1 MVSDTVSRR
10 DVLAVFGTIAGFT
23 LGIAFGTLMV
33 LHYGR
38 QSYHFSEVELKS
50 SKAPA
55 QQSHHFAQSMSKAN
69 DDAAHIEHED
79 ANCIKFIMF
88 TTQRSGSG
96 WLCEALGHQPEVWCP
111 MPGELMATF
120 KRLPESKNSKKW
132 MKEVD
137 RKFDTVCQ
145 EARKQGKRIAGFKIM
160 YNQVGGEH
168 HTVNGVDLPREWF
181 KDYLQ
186 KRKVR
191 ILHLVRE
198 AVILTVASKKQT
210 SKFGQETHLAVAHT
224 RDPDVAAA
232 MMNSTK
238 IIFGQ
243 PHLERLRDQEH
254 EILTWLA
261 FLRHLGLPYHFV
273 RYEDLT
279 SPKQAVFVHMMLEFL
294 GIKDQVSYPKF
305 QSEFYLSHKARC
317 EDRIDHWEER
327 VKRLIQGTMSER
339 ACAVLQYSALV

>member
-10 DVLAVFGTIAGFT
+10 DVSAVFGTIAGFT
-23 LGIAFGTLMV
+23 LGIVFGTLLV
-33 LHYGR
+33 SHYGR
-38 QSYHFSEVELKS
+38 QSYHF
-50 SKAPA
+50 
-55 QQSHHFAQSMSKAN
+55 AQSMSRAN

-111 MPGELMATF
+111 MPGELLKEFSVRPKAAV
-120 KRLPESKNSKKW
+120 SANW
-132 MKEVD
+132 MDEVD
-137 RKFDTVCQ
+137 RSFDAVCK

-160 YNQVGGEH
+160 YNQVGGERH
-168 HTVNGVDLPREWF
+168 KVNGVDLPREWF

-186 KRKVR
+186 KRNVR

-198 AVILTVASKKQT
+198 AVILTIASKMQT
-210 SKFGQETHLAVAHT
+210 GQNRKELHLAEASHT

-232 MMNSTK
+232 TMNSTK

-243 PHLERLRDQEH
+243 PQLERLRDQEH

-317 EDRIDHWEER
+317 EDRIAHFDR
-327 VKRLIQGTMSER
+327 VKLRIQGTMSER